1 MPESTILN
9 QLLDETYPAMQAAS
23 PSAPPEALRRLLV
36 ALAAA
41 WAAPARG
48 LSLPERPGEN
58 GLHAAAEVART
69 VLAGLEPCDDAIYL
83 PGELHS
89 RLLGGRHAQGSYFTP
104 PALAAQVAAWAL
116 DPLLGA
122 GDPPRVLDPAMG
134 SGHFLVA
141 AGELIAA
148 RCGLSR
154 WEAARRLHGVEAD
167 PEAAELARLTL
178 WLWAGVPGTAPADL
192 AGRLRGGDAL
202 LDDAALAGL
211 PARFDAVL
219 GNPPYASVFT
229 RAQSDDGA
237 YRRALQ
243 ARYETA
249 AGSFDLAVPFVE
261 RALGLCAEGGRVGL
275 VLPNKLLAASY
286 AQALRQ
292 WLRERASVEVL
303 ADYSAAQPFDAG
315 VYPVVVVLEKRTPS
329 PAAPLRVFDG
339 GGPALLRRG
348 AQADLDA
355 PGGVWSAALD
365 PAWEALRPC
374 VSNGVPLGEVAEL
387 AAGLTVAEAYELRGR
402 VFDAAPGPLPSDV
415 LMLLTTGLIRRHHS
429 LWGRKDALVLKRR
442 YARPALP
449 QSALPARRQAQ
460 ARSRKLVLAGLARRP
475 TAVLDGGLA
484 QAAVSTVIVTGSAW
498 PLGALG
504 AVLNSG
510 IAARLYRALFGGL
523 ALAGGYL
530 RFGQREL
537 ALLPVPAA
545 PPSDP
550 GVARLDALAADMA
563 RADALVRA
571 DLDAQ
576 IDALVGELYGL

>member
-1 MPESTILN
+1 MTGSATLN
-9 QLLDETYPAMQAAS
+9 QLLNQTYPAMQAAC
-23 PSAPPEALRRLLV
+23 PSAPPDALRRLLV
-36 ALAAA
+36 GLTAA
-41 WAAPARG
+41 WAASARR
-48 LSLPERPGEN
+48 LTLPDPPGEN
-58 GLHAAAEVART
+58 GLSAAVEIAWCA
-69 VLAGLEPCDDAIYL
+69 LAGHEPGDDAIYL

-89 RLLGGRHAQGSYFTP
+89 RLLDGRHAQGSYFTP
-104 PALAAQVAAWAL
+104 PALASQVAGWTL
-116 DPLLGA
+116 EPLLGA
-122 GDPPRVLDPAMG
+122 GTAPRVLDPAMG

-148 RCGLSR
+148 RCGLPR
-154 WEAARRLHGVEAD
+154 WEAARCLHGVESDA
-167 PEAAELARLTL
+167 ETAALARLTL
-178 WLWAGVPGTAPADL
+178 WLWAAEPGTSPADL
-192 AGRLRGGDAL
+192 AGRLRCGDAL

-237 YRRALQ
+237 YRQALQ
-243 ARYETA
+243 ARYRTA

-261 RALGLCAEGGRVGL
+261 RALGLCMDGGRVGL

-286 AQALRQ
+286 AQPLRR
-292 WLRERASVEVL
+292 WLRERTTVEVL
-303 ADYSAAQPFDAG
+303 ADYAAAQPFDAS
-315 VYPVVVVLEKRTPS
+315 VYPVVVVMEKRVPS
-329 PAAPLRVFDG
+329 PAAPLRMFDG

-348 AQADLDA
+348 SQTDLDA
-355 PGGVWSAALD
+355 PGSVWSAALD

-374 VSNGVPLGEVAEL
+374 VANGVPLGEMAEL
-387 AAGLTVAEAYELRGR
+387 AAGLTVAEAYELRER

-415 LMLLTTGLIRRHHS
+415 LILLTTGLIRRHHS

-449 QSALPARRQAQ
+449 QSALPPRRQAQ
-460 ARSRKLVLAGLARRP
+460 ARARKLVVAGLARRP
-475 TAVLDGGLA
+475 NAVLDGGLA
-484 QAAVSTVIVTGSAW
+484 QAAVSTTIITGAAW

-504 AVLNSG
+504 AVLNSE
-510 IAARLYRALFGGL
+510 IVARLYRALFGGL

-537 ALLPVPAA
+537 ALLPVPDVPAG
-545 PPSDP
+545 DP
-550 GVARLDALAADMA
+550 RVARLDALAADMA
-563 RADALVRA
+563 RADTLARA

-576 IDALVGELYGL
+576 IDALVGELYGV